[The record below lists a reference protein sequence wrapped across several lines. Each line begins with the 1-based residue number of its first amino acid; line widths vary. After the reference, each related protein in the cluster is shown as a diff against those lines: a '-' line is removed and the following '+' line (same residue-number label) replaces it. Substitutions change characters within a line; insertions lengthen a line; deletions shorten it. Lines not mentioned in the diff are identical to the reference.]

1 MKLLREYIRLL
12 LEQDEAP
19 KVIFTAG
26 GPGSGKS
33 TVIRQLG
40 LSNRLDVIN
49 PDDQYEESLRAENL
63 PLDRT
68 EVMDQYKPIKVE
80 YLAAQEAGD
89 AVTIAELEPEYLR
102 LRNILSRNM
111 KLFTQARK
119 AAKSR
124 GQEHAGAGEEFL
136 VDGTGGNYNEIANQ
150 VEKLRSV
157 GYEVAMIYIDVP
169 LESSIDRN
177 IKRGQEKC
185 SDPNYVDRDSCE
197 AAGETWLPG
206 GRRLRDSEVER
217 SWKAVNR
224 NKGQYESLFGDNFF
238 YIDASGN
245 REQFREEIDAI
256 AAGVMGF
263 LG

>member
-1 MKLLREYIRLL
+1 MNLLREYIRLL
-12 LEQDEAP
+12 LEQDESP
-19 KVIFTAG
+19 KVIFMAG

-40 LSNRLDVIN
+40 LSGRLDVIN
-49 PDDQYEESLRAENL
+49 PDDQYEESLKAENL

-68 EVMDQYKPIKVE
+68 EIMDQYKPIKAE

-89 AVTIAELEPEYLR
+89 SVTMAELEPEYLR
-102 LRNILSRNM
+102 LRDILSRNM
-111 KLFTQARK
+111 KLFNQARK

-124 GQEHAGAGEEFL
+124 RQEHVDAGGEFL
-136 VDGTGGNYNEIANQ
+136 VDGTGGNYSEIAGQ
-150 VEKLRSV
+150 VERLKSV

-169 LESSIDRN
+169 LESSIERN
-177 IKRGQEKC
+177 IKRGE
-185 SDPNYVDRDSCE
+185 R
-197 AAGETWLPG
+197 G
-206 GRRLRDSEVER
+206 GRRLRDREVER

-224 NKGQYESLFGDNFF
+224 NKRQYESLFGNNFF

-245 REQFREEIDAI
+245 REEFSEEINLI
-256 AAGVMGF
+256 ADSVMEF